1 MLKKVLCGL
10 TALVVGLSV
19 SQAFAATLVVDNF
32 TNLGPIPPNSQNAWG
47 YVAPSGVLQNSRELY
62 KSAVSS
68 TAIQWVS
75 QPGKL
80 EITTTTLGLTTTN
93 NLTMRYDGNPAT
105 GTQYFNPRVDISAYS
120 NGWLN
125 IDTPSV
131 AVGANT
137 SAKATIQWLTAASGG
152 TLMNSELTLTG
163 GPSSGGYAFKLS
175 DFSAAITNLSLITSV
190 QVRLQ
195 ALGQGT
201 TLVNSIYFANAPIP
215 EPGTLALAGLG
226 LVGLVIARRKKSV

>member
-32 TNLGPIPPNSQNAWG
+32 TNLGPIPPNSQNSWA
-47 YVAPSGVLQNSRELY
+47 YSAPSGVLQNSRELY
-62 KSAVSS
+62 KSAVGS
-68 TAIQWVS
+68 TAIQWGS

-93 NLTMRYDGNPAT
+93 NLTMNYDGNT
-105 GTQYFNPRVDISAYS
+105 SGSGYFNPRVDISGYS
-120 NGWLN
+120 GGWLN
-125 IDTPSV
+125 VDTPSV

-175 DFSAAITNLSLITSV
+175 DFSAVITNLSLITSV